1 MRPALYAVLVSLS
14 LASAG
19 AASAQSAFPTVMG
32 TWTGNLDVISKGKP
46 SVHDP
51 KQSPNAPAQYR
62 KDPTTLTITT
72 QNERSFSGQVKTS
85 QGTSFVVG
93 LMAHDLHE
101 IVITGPEFTLTARF
115 NDPSTIDG
123 CGAARN
129 DNGFASYCIVL
140 KRQNP

>member
-19 AASAQSAFPTVMG
+19 AASAQSAFPTVTG

-72 QNERSFSGQVKTS
+72 QNERSFSGQVQTS

>member
-1 MRPALYAVLVSLS
+1 MRLAVLAVTV
-14 LASAG
+14 AG
-19 AASAQSAFPTVMG
+19 ALAFAAPVAAQSPFPTLTG
-32 TWTGNLDVISKGKP
+32 TWSGNLDVISKGKS

-62 KDPTTLTITT
+62 KDATTLTITK
-72 QNERSFSGQVKTS
+72 QNERSFEGQVKNG

-93 LMAHDLHE
+93 LMAHDLHA
-101 IVITGPEFTLTARF
+101 IVITGPEFTLTARMT
-115 NDPSTIDG
+115 DPSTIDG
-123 CGAARN
+123 CGSARN